1 MPFKI
6 VKKSGH
12 EDRFILDGVQIDDFL
27 TAQTLRDYYFT
38 LSGQEK
44 RIGQTHCKEFT
55 RKDSLINE
63 CKRLIKHYIA
73 NPDEWDEILDKLEKE
88 RIKRE
93 KREKREKEKAEA
105 LAARKILIN
114 KKIKELSKLTYEEF
128 EILEIAMAFASPR
141 PSDSDSDSEY
151 ESD

>member
-1 MPFKI
+1 MSQPFKI
-6 VKKSGH
+6 IKKSGH
-12 EDRFILDGVQIDDFL
+12 EDRFIFEGNQIDDFL
-27 TAQTLRDYYFT
+27 TAQVLRDYYFT

-73 NPDEWDEILDKLEKE
+73 NPDEWDEILD
-88 RIKRE
+88 RRE
-93 KREKREKEKAEA
+93 KREKREKKKAEA

-128 EILEIAMAFASPR
+128 EILEIAMAFASPNITGKAF
-141 PSDSDSDSEY
+141 DSDSEY